1 MSPSDCLKFNTH
13 THPPSISFLLIPRLL
28 FGHLHSQFPSCSD
41 HKHSNHSGHFSFFT
55 SHMQSINISWQLLSL
70 KYFQNP
76 NYLSLINQQGPWIK
90 PSLSEL
96 LQQLRSLCLFAPVY
110 SPHSSQ
116 CNCLNFKSWWIF
128 PLLRISKGITMQ
140 KALYD
145 LVATPSLTSFLITCF
160 LNPSAI
166 ISSFEVTLSL
176 CEVHSP

>member
-1 MSPSDCLKFNTH
+1 MSPFDCLKFNTH
-13 THPPSISFLLIPRLL
+13 PHQSPF
-28 FGHLHSQFPSCSD
+28 
-41 HKHSNHSGHFSFFT
+41 FSFPDYYLAICIHSFPVVQIT
-55 SHMQSINISWQLLSL
+55 NIQITLDISLFSHLTCNLSTYPGSSFFEIFPESN
-70 KYFQNP
+70 YF
-76 NYLSLINQQGPWIK
+76 SLINQQGPWIK

-145 LVATPSLTSFLITCF
+145 LAATPSLTSFLITCF